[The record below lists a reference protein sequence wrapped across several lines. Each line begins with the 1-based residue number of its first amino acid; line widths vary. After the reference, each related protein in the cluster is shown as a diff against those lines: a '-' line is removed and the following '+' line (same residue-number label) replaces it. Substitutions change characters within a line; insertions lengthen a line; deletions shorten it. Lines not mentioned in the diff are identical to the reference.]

1 MSCVARTSLAAP
13 TRIGLVPTPTLHGC
27 RELGDVFGCAGAR
40 VGHTWNQPA
49 HGPSFHLS
57 IPISM
62 VYSVFLRLSQ
72 NDTGP
77 LCRVGRES
85 HSRGFSNCS
94 RGTPSL
100 AATSNTVWK
109 LGYGMI
115 KRRFCG
121 EKSGASDFTSGWITW
136 APPRQTAA
144 RVPLNGAKNARTSA
158 SQQCGRVFCLRTLS
172 FSG

>member
-115 KRRFCG
+115 RS
-121 EKSGASDFTSGWITW
+121 E
-136 APPRQTAA
+136 
-144 RVPLNGAKNARTSA
+144 
-158 SQQCGRVFCLRTLS
+158 
-172 FSG
+172 